1 MSVSRADESDG
12 EPKSEG
18 RTEGMVKGCKE
29 RSLGSS
35 DAECTAGPC
44 SSELLNSIRT
54 PNNPWVCDC
63 CNACTVFK
71 NYKGFHYLEPKL
83 NLLFCQKPFSLV
95 HYIAEVSRKV
105 QCLVD
110 STFFGCDIAYF
121 MAASAAAARS
131 LS

>member
-1 MSVSRADESDG
+1 VTAAMPAQFSR
-12 EPKSEG
+12 
-18 RTEGMVKGCKE
+18 
-29 RSLGSS
+29 
-35 DAECTAGPC
+35 
-44 SSELLNSIRT
+44 IRK
-54 PNNPWVCDC
+54 
-63 CNACTVFK
+63 VFTT
-71 NYKGFHYLEPKL
+71 LKL